1 MNILF
6 VGVNDTLFYLVM
18 QYTENSGDFLTRLQ
32 IGNKDLKE
40 IREELLL
47 RNDDVIVYDYEAFE
61 KFNQKEFIATLIAVS
76 EAKRNDTIIY
86 SAMGSDT
93 KFVNSLKGVGFTK
106 ILTTNN
112 EPELRISLENAL
124 KAPKTKT
131 SEEEM
136 EKIAQNREDVALQY
150 GGIRSQM
157 FDAATNQEGTVK
169 IAVAGC
175 LQRIGTTAV
184 ALQFCKTLNLQ
195 KQNSCGYI
203 DVNGRYL
210 TNLSRFYFT
219 EPIENGI
226 KYGDVSLYKD
236 VISLKTEG
244 FDYLVYDFGELTD
257 ENIMS
262 ILDKDIVVIVGQAG
276 PSEIEA
282 YTPIMSKTKN
292 SPVVNYVF
300 YNAPK
305 SKEDREEIYRSM
317 GDFKDRTFLLE
328 HVSDPFI
335 LDSNNRTVINN
346 ILNQVNESLGQK
358 KKARFIDR
366 LFS

>member
-136 EKIAQNREDVALQY
+136 ESNPRSKSSKLRIFERSSGNYTGRE
-150 GGIRSQM
+150 
-157 FDAATNQEGTVK
+157 
-169 IAVAGC
+169 
-175 LQRIGTTAV
+175 
-184 ALQFCKTLNLQ
+184 
-195 KQNSCGYI
+195 
-203 DVNGRYL
+203 GR
-210 TNLSRFYFT
+210 
-219 EPIENGI
+219 
-226 KYGDVSLYKD
+226 KVWQ
-236 VISLKTEG
+236 
-244 FDYLVYDFGELTD
+244 TD
-257 ENIMS
+257 EDM
-262 ILDKDIVVIVGQAG
+262 
-276 PSEIEA
+276 
-282 YTPIMSKTKN
+282 Y
-292 SPVVNYVF
+292 
-300 YNAPK
+300 
-305 SKEDREEIYRSM
+305 
-317 GDFKDRTFLLE
+317 LE
-328 HVSDPFI
+328 
-335 LDSNNRTVINN
+335 TGTAM
-346 ILNQVNESLGQK
+346 Q
-358 KKARFIDR
+358 
-366 LFS
+366 